1 MPKLLLIDTDDRFN
15 FQLRASPPTIC
26 PPGQTIVVQSAF
38 AGPMAFIGLRIGSD
52 PRVRTLSPDQ
62 GVVGAERD
70 IAGRWRV
77 DSIEIDGEP
86 SLAAVGALEAEQLN
100 HPDADTL
107 VVGGDFGVGSNV
119 TMRATNIGDTPA
131 YFYATWEL
139 EDVQ

>member
-1 MPKLLLIDTDDRFN
+1 M
-15 FQLRASPPTIC
+15 RAVSPGGIREL
-26 PPGQTIVVQSAF
+26 GDSS
-38 AGPMAFIGLRIGSD
+38 RH
-52 PRVRTLSPDQ
+52 
-62 GVVGAERD
+62 
-70 IAGRWRV
+70 WRV
-77 DSIEIDGEP
+77 DAIEIDGEP